1 MVTGGAGY
9 IGSVVVAEL
18 VRAGYQVVVLD
29 NLQGGHRQAVAKEA
43 VFLQQD
49 LGDKASLA
57 RLFAQHDVEAVMHLA
72 AEIQVGA
79 SMTDPHHYF
88 VVNVALGLNLLEA
101 VIKAGVSRFVF
112 SSTTAVYGEPQQ
124 IPMSEEHPLL
134 PVNPYGEAKLMFE
147 RILGW
152 CGPAYGLRY
161 IALRYFNAAGAT
173 KELGEDHRPETHLIP
188 RILRV
193 ALGKEPSIPIYG
205 ADYQTRDGTSVRDY
219 IHVSDIAR
227 AHILALKAL
236 DRMEKG
242 VFNLGSGRG
251 HTVLEVIQAAQ
262 EVTGAA
268 IPSQVKGRRSGDAE
282 QLIAAT
288 HRARSE
294 LGWQA
299 AASDLKH
306 IIASAW
312 EWQRA
317 HPDGY
322 G

>member
-1 MVTGGAGY
+1 MVK
-9 IGSVVVAEL
+9 V
-18 VRAGYQVVVLD
+18 GYQVVALD

-49 LGDKASLA
+49 MEDKAGLA
-57 RLFAQHDVEAVMHLA
+57 RLFAQHDIEAVMHLA

-88 VVNVALGLNLLEA
+88 VANVALGLNLLEA
-101 VIKAGVSRFVF
+101 MIKARVSRFVF

-124 IPMSEEHPLL
+124 IPMSEEHPLS

-152 CGPAYGLRY
+152 CGPAYGLRH
-161 IALRYFNAAGAT
+161 IILRYFNAAGAT
-173 KELGEDHRPETHLIP
+173 TELGEDHRPETHLIP
-188 RILRV
+188 RLLRV
-193 ALGKEPSIPIYG
+193 ALGKEPFIPVYG
-205 ADYQTRDGTSVRDY
+205 TDYQTKDGTSVRDY
-219 IHVSDIAR
+219 IHVHDIAR

-236 DRMEKG
+236 DRMERG

-251 HTVLEVIQAAQ
+251 HTVLEVIQAAR
-262 EVTGAA
+262 EVTGTA
-268 IPSQVKGRRSGDAE
+268 IPSQFMGRRSGDAE
-282 QLIAAT
+282 QLIADA
-288 HRARSE
+288 HRARLE
-294 LGWQA
+294 LGWEA
-299 AASDLKH
+299 ADSDLKH
-306 IIASAW
+306 IVASAW